1 MDTIDIIEKF
11 KLFWQ
16 YPVITEK
23 EFYQQNKH
31 NDNYFGFPWATI
43 IDKRYNLEVIYKI
56 LSQSIKDKKYYT
68 CVQHI
73 SFRKIIPLLKA
84 LNIKYIYTPHKVKG
98 EDCIDT
104 IQIKP
109 CPLYAVNV
117 EDKDRNKLFENV
129 EFEKIE
135 RPLLYSFQGAYDN
148 RWYLS
153 NIRDKI
159 FNMKHPKNCFI
170 NKIGHW
176 HFEHVVYSKMQSN
189 SYILNENDSDMD
201 RTNKYNKLL
210 LDSRYSLCP
219 SGTGPNSIRF
229 WESLA
234 VGSIP
239 VLLADTL
246 ELPAHELWNDAIVIL
261 LEKDIGQLNSIL
273 QNIDSVKEQNMRENC
288 LKIYNDFRSNYSN
301 LVIKKAFKIEIPT
314 NLILGYFS
322 VFGHFFLDHLF
333 QLYKISKWYNKVTSS
348 NINSIYIENYD
359 ECLSKAPF
367 IEKFYNAIFSKVHT
381 ETRYDYEYIDL
392 GIIMGSSFNSEI
404 LNIYLALSR
413 FKIDIPNEIVENGR
427 KITDMNKNSI
437 NEMSK
442 IIKNK
447 LNITNSNF
455 IDKSVLIIN
464 RLKTRKLLNVNLMKN
479 LFENKGY
486 NVKIVEFEK
495 LKLEEQI
502 SLVSTHEYIIAAC
515 GSVQVHISFMNMKSK
530 YIELC
535 ESGFRYPNTAIYGYY
550 FNIDTK
556 NLCIP
561 LDISIR
567 NKCFN
572 NHVVKELFEKGDKM
586 PEIILP
592 TAIDIDREK
601 EFYENILG
609 NNCFFIH
616 NRQNIDCKIYLDNLQ
631 KLLQ

>member
-23 EFYQQNKH
+23 EFYQQNKD

-43 IDKRYNLEVIYKI
+43 IDKRYNLNVIYNI

-84 LNIKYIYTPHKVKG
+84 LNITCVYTPHKVKG
-98 EDCIDT
+98 EDFIDT
-104 IQIKP
+104 IQLKP

-117 EDKDRNKLFENV
+117 EDKDRNKLFKNV

-148 RWYLS
+148 RWYLT

-170 NKIGHW
+170 NRIGHW
-176 HFEHVVYSKMQSN
+176 HFEHVVYSKMQNN
-189 SYILNENDSDMD
+189 SYILNENDSDME

-210 LDSRYSLCP
+210 LDSRFSLCP

-246 ELPAHELWNDAIVIL
+246 ELPEHKLWKDAIVVL
-261 LEKDIGQLNSIL
+261 LEKDIEQLDSIL
-273 QNIDSVKEQNMRENC
+273 QSIDSEKEQTMRENC
-288 LKIYNDFRSNYSN
+288 LKIYNDFRSDYSN
-301 LVIKKAFKIEIPT
+301 LVMTKVFKIEIPT
-314 NLILGYFS
+314 NLIPGYFS
-322 VFGHFFLDHLF
+322 VFGHFFLDHLL
-333 QLYKISKWYNKVTSS
+333 QLYKICKWYNKVTSNS
-348 NINSIYIENYD
+348 INSIYIENYD

-367 IEKFYNAIFSKVHT
+367 IEKFYNSIFSKVHT
-381 ETRYDYEYIDL
+381 ESRYDYECIDL

-404 LNIYLALSR
+404 YNIYLALSR

-447 LNITNSNF
+447 LNITNDF

-464 RLKTRKLLNVNLMKN
+464 RSKTRKLLNIDLIKN

-486 NVKIVEFEK
+486 TIKTVEFEK

-502 SLVSTHEYIIAAC
+502 SLVSSHEYIIAAC

-561 LDISIR
+561 LDVSIR
-567 NKCFN
+567 NKYFHN
-572 NHVVKELFEKGDKM
+572 TVIKELFEKGDKM

-592 TAIDIDREK
+592 TVIDINREK
-601 EFYENILG
+601 EFYINLLG

-616 NRQNIDCKIYLDNLQ
+616 NCQNIDCKRYLDSLQ
-631 KLLQ
+631 KIL